1 MDIINA
7 LDPQYLDNSD
17 PFTLK
22 FLLSGVG
29 QMASPLQGAWLF
41 SNLFYQMMKH
51 GFPISVQPP
60 RHVVATLCQE
70 LLRARDITWPHVV
83 RNRSTVLFE
92 RELSKID
99 RPLTTLSQDDVDPY
113 VESQLHPELTE
124 QSHERDSVTMPCVH
138 IAPTHDFIN
147 HHDVEVSYNV
157 ELDMPSTD
165 DLLRVLEPEIIIEDF
180 PVDPPF
186 WVNDLLSAPLNTT
199 PIEEET
205 PCCTTQDF
213 FTAITAAKDCQT
225 PVEEDQ
231 HGEDHPEI
239 GSSRDTQPA
248 EARNT
253 VVTEAGNIRA
263 SEAQPL
269 QASEAGN
276 IRASEAGSPEAS
288 EAGNIR
294 ASEAGNIRTF
304 EAGNI
309 RASEA
314 GNIRASEAGN
324 IRPPEAKNIRAFE
337 AGNIRASEA
346 GNIRASVPSC
356 IRTPVDESIRTFDVR
371 NITMHAAMKPL
382 ETAADHPSIDLSP
395 GTVKMAHQ
403 NLFSSAHQM
412 TGNLT
417 PQIEAMTTKPDPL
430 QLHDPWKIAKASEH
444 TSLNHATHG
453 QVYNDF
459 GGIHS
464 FANPKRPIAQPA
476 AGPPEKKIKSACDP
490 DDRTV
495 TSTTAEDQIP
505 MQSMTDPTTDS
516 DMPDL
521 LTVWIGHSLQS
532 LTKIR
537 VPTDT
542 TVGQVALAE
551 SSIANMPVPV
561 RATTAMGSLLSV
573 YTHVHSNQ
581 IIFLEDGSV
590 NHVVQYPGLRHW
602 NRQDTLWQQQ
612 GWVADDEMSFYLKM
626 IGQPN
631 LTNTT
636 APLLMDDNP
645 DDILRFD
652 RWINEVLDTLD
663 SDRSI
668 KAVHTTCLHRQHWF
682 PITVQLIDEDIHIT
696 TTLYALPM
704 VKDWANHAMGNTF
717 HFHYK
722 VAQEIFP
729 ADCGFQSIAWI
740 MAQELGDSKAYPM
753 SVDEAIK
760 WREQFANHLI
770 NCNIHD
776 EPTDSL
782 RFGGTTESPHAELSA
797 LLQQHG
803 VHADRAKSLAHQL
816 ITIMG
821 TTSIQ
826 KTLGSPRPWAD
837 LKTKASALQPPIKL
851 VLAEELQAQIAQR
864 LQSGKPM
871 GNRKN
876 KQARKNVQPKWI
888 APQASQV
895 QIPDGI
901 FQQQDGTPLRQITLH
916 QLQNGQQGIAVLNIS
931 DAKPF
936 FALQQP
942 LSAAGIGV
950 LVLEFLDES
959 LPENHQ
965 IIRFPASCPETQEP
979 MILSAALIQLGQQS
993 VHRSKP
999 PKPTCVEEV
1008 DTKVI
1013 RAVLYR
1019 DQCTVPWTTMHNKP
1033 VKALLAMDHF
1043 SHFGKHD
1050 LLDVWDRQFLSKQYQ
1065 KMKPEEADLFSVVLR
1080 LQSASLDQLM
1090 QSNSKDGLFFEP
1102 RTQSGR
1108 QPCPDS
1114 RVIWLPKR
1122 SFHDVLIAK
1131 QSTKQATSIA
1141 RSGDRFGL
1149 RTTAEFAAEIHAQHR
1164 PEVAYLDGTNTK
1176 VFRIAPLP
1184 FGSTKESLQKVFATW
1199 EWNARPSHTQGLT
1212 PDRQGLV
1219 WIAHATEQPSFYIFT
1234 MEHGDVLISEVQN
1247 HKPINPPSQGVPV
1260 ASTRTLRHLTAT
1272 AAHPAKSA
1280 LAAKVNDDPLQANDP
1295 WANAYQGQ
1303 TSRQST
1309 LTAGQLASMENT
1321 VEKRVLAAIQDHVM
1335 PAKAEDAHMNT
1346 ESEQR
1351 LTQLERQV
1359 HTLTDN
1365 LNQLSGSM
1373 SSFQQ
1378 QQQTHNTQVSHQVQA
1393 LKSQADQQEH
1403 TMKSLLEQKMEEQM
1417 LRIEALLTNK
1427 RSKTSAE

>member
-1 MDIINA
+1 M
-7 LDPQYLDNSD
+7 
-17 PFTLK
+17 T
-22 FLLSGVG
+22 
-29 QMASPLQGAWLF
+29 
-41 SNLFYQMMKH
+41 
-51 GFPISVQPP
+51 
-60 RHVVATLCQE
+60 
-70 LLRARDITWPHVV
+70 
-83 RNRSTVLFE
+83 
-92 RELSKID
+92 
-99 RPLTTLSQDDVDPY
+99 
-113 VESQLHPELTE
+113 
-124 QSHERDSVTMPCVH
+124 
-138 IAPTHDFIN
+138 PT
-147 HHDVEVSYNV
+147 
-157 ELDMPSTD
+157 
-165 DLLRVLEPEIIIEDF
+165 
-180 PVDPPF
+180 
-186 WVNDLLSAPLNTT
+186 
-199 PIEEET
+199 EEET

-213 FTAITAAKDCQT
+213 FTALTAAKACQT
-225 PVEEDQ
+225 SVEEDQ
-231 HGEDHPEI
+231 HGEDRPET
-239 GSSRDTQPA
+239 GSSSDTQPA
-248 EARNT
+248 EARNIA
-253 VVTEAGNIRA
+253 VT
-263 SEAQPL
+263 
-269 QASEAGN
+269 
-276 IRASEAGSPEAS
+276 

-294 ASEAGNIRTF
+294 ASEAGNILASEAGFARAFEAGNIRASEAGPLYASEAGNIRASEAIRGREHPNIRGWEHPSIRGGEHPCIRGRAHPSPPEAENIRAFEAGTTRASEAGNIRASVPSSIRTPEDESIRTSDVGSITMSAVMKPLEAASNPTGLDDRSPQRLLGDLSEAGNIRTS

-314 GNIRASEAGN
+314 GNIRASEAGH
-324 IRPPEAKNIRAFE
+324 IRPPEAENIRAFE
-337 AGNIRASEA
+337 AGTTRASEA
-346 GNIRASVPSC
+346 GNIRASVPSS
-356 IRTPVDESIRTFDVR
+356 IRRPEDESIRTSDVGS
-371 NITMHAAMKPL
+371 ITSAALKPL
-382 ETAADHPSIDLSP
+382 EAASNPTGFDDRSPQRLLGDLSSWVRTQPPVDDSSSAKESKSCQPLQQADHPSIDLTP

-403 NLFSSAHQM
+403 NLFSRAHPM
-412 TGNLT
+412 IGNLT

-430 QLHDPWKIAKASEH
+430 QLHDPWKIAKASDH
-444 TSLNHATHG
+444 TSLNRETLG

-464 FANPKRPIAQPA
+464 FANPKRPIAQPE
-476 AGPPEKKIKSACDP
+476 AGPPEKKIKSACDS
-490 DDRTV
+490 DDRTA
-495 TSTTAEDQIP
+495 TSMTAEDQIP
-505 MQSMTDPTTDS
+505 LQSVTDPTTDS

-537 VPTDT
+537 VPTGT

-551 SSIANMPVPV
+551 SSIANMPAPV
-561 RATTAMGSLLSV
+561 RTTTAMGSLLSV
-573 YTHVHSNQ
+573 YTHVQSNQ
-581 IIFLEDGSV
+581 IIFFEDGSV
-590 NHVVQYPGLRHW
+590 DHAVQYPELSHW

-636 APLLMDDNP
+636 TPLLMDDNP

-652 RWINEVLDTLD
+652 RWINEVMDTLD

-696 TTLYALPM
+696 TTLYALPI
-704 VKDWANHAMGNTF
+704 VRDWANHAMWNMF

-722 VAQEIFP
+722 VAQEVFP
-729 ADCGFQSIAWI
+729 ADCGFQSSAWI

-760 WREQFANHLI
+760 WREQLAIHLI

-782 RFGGTTESPHAELSA
+782 RFGGTIDSPQAELA
-797 LLQQHG
+797 TLLRQHG

-821 TTSIQ
+821 ATSIQ

-876 KQARKNVQPKWI
+876 KQIKKNVQPKWI

-942 LSAAGIGV
+942 LSVAGIGV

-959 LPENHQ
+959 LPEHHQ

-1008 DTKVI
+1008 DTTVI

-1019 DQCTVPWTTMHNKP
+1019 DQCTVPWATMHNKP
-1033 VKALLAMDHF
+1033 VKTLLAMDHF

-1065 KMKPEEADLFSVVLR
+1065 KMKPEEADLFSVALR
-1080 LQSASLDQLM
+1080 LQSTSPDQLM

-1114 RVIWLPKR
+1114 RVIWLPKK
-1122 SFHDVLIAK
+1122 SFHDALIAK

-1149 RTTAEFAAEIHAQHR
+1149 RTAAEFAAEIHAQHR

-1247 HKPINPPSQGVPV
+1247 HKPTNPPSQGVPV

-1272 AAHPAKSA
+1272 ATQSAKTAPAA
-1280 LAAKVNDDPLQANDP
+1280 RGNVDPLQANDP
-1295 WANAYQGQ
+1295 WANAYQGH
-1303 TSRQST
+1303 TSKQST
-1309 LTAGQLASMENT
+1309 LTAGQMASMENN

-1335 PAKAEDAHMNT
+1335 PAKAEDAHMDT